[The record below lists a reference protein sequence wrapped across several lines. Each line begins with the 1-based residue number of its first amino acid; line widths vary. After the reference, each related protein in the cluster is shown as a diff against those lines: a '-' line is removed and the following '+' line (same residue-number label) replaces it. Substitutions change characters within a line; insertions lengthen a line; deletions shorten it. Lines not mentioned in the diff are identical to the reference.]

1 MSEWS
6 GHEGRRW
13 NSAVQRPIGMVGS
26 VVLGRRLG
34 LFQCNLFIVCW
45 SIFLAGLS
53 VTHAR
58 AHAASTASVEPR
70 EGSDDA
76 RVTGLLAQ
84 MTLEEKIAVIRGKQE
99 AAATDQGEAGYLAGV
114 PRLGIPSMRFA
125 DGPPGI
131 LTRLPSVAPT
141 ATMGLAATFSRED
154 ARQNGVVI
162 GLEAQRLGIDVALEP
177 FINMLR
183 DISFGRGWNTFGEDP
198 LLTGT
203 LGAEQIKGIQ
213 GQGVMAQAKHYIGYD
228 MTGYK
233 TIVDAQALHEIY
245 LAPFAD
251 AIDAG
256 VSSLMCSYN
265 WINGKFG
272 CGNKALL
279 DDVLRGEL
287 GFKGFVTSDW
297 GATHTPLDILTGLDM
312 EMPGAMPPGS
322 PWLTITRSYFDDSR
336 NPAEPLTMSL
346 AVLGAVFDRSMPEE
360 TQPQSATAG
369 SAPAG
374 TSRSAV
380 MHGQFPDDPAPE
392 NMWSALQKGEVDIK
406 AIDRAAFRILHEM
419 NRFGYLDGKTHQPT
433 GMAPDPRIDG
443 IIRKTSTDA
452 AVLLKNEDQAL
463 PLKAEDYADL
473 ALIGPGGGQVVAL
486 GINAEHSLGLLDRQ
500 HSVYQLLKER
510 VGQPDTKISYAVA
523 DDMTGTPI
531 PGASWS
537 YAGAPGLGRFQG
549 ERKISQ
555 DAALDF
561 TEKAGTAL
569 PAGSFLTWRG
579 DLEVSA
585 DGIYGIYLQVLGAN
599 ANLSIDGK
607 PVSHTSSMIGAR
619 HGDTV
624 QPGQDNLLPTTDDL
638 DDVRRDVALTAGKH
652 RIEVTT
658 TDDSSRAPI
667 QVRLAWVTPPAHEQ
681 SFRQAI
687 ELASH
692 AKKVVVFAWARQK
705 PLFGLPGD
713 QNALIEQISSI
724 NPNTVVVLN
733 TSLPIAMPWL
743 DKVKAVLN
751 MWWPGDEGGEA
762 TADILQGRVS
772 PAGRLPFTWARRL
785 QDYPATDPRY
795 PERGQQGSGEVT
807 YSEGIDVGYRW
818 FDRQGTTPLYSFGY
832 GLSYT
837 RFEYSHLRVGRAGD
851 GGLDVSFEVHNIGR
865 RESDEVPQVYLGAPT
880 SSPKNASF
888 AVRALA
894 GFDRIHLRPGERRTV
909 AIHVPLR
916 SLQYWSEQA
925 GSWNTAEA
933 GRDIFVGPS
942 SSDLPLRQRVR

>member
-1 MSEWS
+1 
-6 GHEGRRW
+6 
-13 NSAVQRPIGMVGS
+13 
-26 VVLGRRLG
+26 
-34 LFQCNLFIVCW
+34 
-45 SIFLAGLS
+45 
-53 VTHAR
+53 
-58 AHAASTASVEPR
+58 
-70 EGSDDA
+70 
-76 RVTGLLAQ
+76 
-84 MTLEEKIAVIRGKQE
+84 
-99 AAATDQGEAGYLAGV
+99 
-114 PRLGIPSMRFA
+114 MRFA

-131 LTRLPSVAPT
+131 LTRLPSAAPT

-154 ARQNGVVI
+154 AWQNGVVI

-203 LGAEQIKGIQ
+203 LGAEEIQGIQ

-233 TIVDAQALHEIY
+233 TLVGAQALHEIY

-251 AIDAG
+251 AINAG

-312 EMPGAMPPGS
+312 EMPGSMPPGS
-322 PWLTITRSYFDDSR
+322 PWLTITRSYFDDAR
-336 NPAEPLTMSL
+336 KPVEPLTMTL

-369 SAPAG
+369 ASPAG
-374 TSRSAV
+374 PSRSAV

-392 NMWSALQKGEVDIK
+392 DMGSALQKGEVDIK
-406 AIDRAAFRILHEM
+406 AIDRAAFRVLHEM

-433 GMAPDPRIDG
+433 GTAPDPRIDD

-452 AVLLKNEDQAL
+452 AVLLKNEDGAL
-463 PLKAEDYADL
+463 PLKAADYADL
-473 ALIGPGGGQVVAL
+473 ALIGPGAAQVVAL
-486 GINAEHSLGLLDRQ
+486 GINAEHSLGLLDQQ
-500 HSVYQLLKER
+500 HSVYQLLKDR
-510 VGQPDTKISYAVA
+510 VGQPGKIGYAVA

-531 PGASWS
+531 PGTAWS
-537 YAGAPGLGRFQG
+537 YDGAPGLARFQG
-549 ERKISQ
+549 ERRVGQ
-555 DAALDF
+555 DTALDF
-561 TEKAGTAL
+561 TQKAGTVL
-569 PAGSFLTWRG
+569 PAGSFLTWRA
-579 DLEVSA
+579 DLQVPA
-585 DGIYGIYLQVLGAN
+585 DGVYGLYLQVLGAN
-599 ANLSIDGK
+599 GNLSIDGK

-624 QPGQDNLLPTTDDL
+624 QPGQDNLLPTTDGL
-638 DDVRRDVALTAGKH
+638 DNVRRDVTLTAGKH

-667 QVRLAWVTPPAHEQ
+667 QVRLAWVTPQAREQ
-681 SFRQAI
+681 NFRQAI

-713 QNALIEQISSI
+713 QNALIEHISSI
-724 NPNTVVVLN
+724 NPNTIVVLN
-733 TSLPIAMPWL
+733 TSLPVGMPWL
-743 DKVKAVLN
+743 DRVKAVLN
-751 MWWPGDEGGEA
+751 MWWPGDQGGEA

-795 PERGQQGSGEVT
+795 PERGLQPGGEVT

-818 FDRQGTTPLYSFGY
+818 FDRQGTMPLYPFGY

-837 RFEYSHLRVGRAGD
+837 QFEYSRLSVGRAGD
-851 GGLDVSFEVHNIGR
+851 GGLEVKFEVHNTGR
-865 RESDEVPQVYLGAPT
+865 GESDEVPQVYLGAPT
-880 SSPKNASF
+880 TPPQDARF

-909 AIHVPLR
+909 SIHVPSR
-916 SLQYWSEQA
+916 SLQYWHEQS
-925 GSWNTAEA
+925 GSWKTPTSA
-933 GRDIFVGPS
+933 RDIFVGPS
-942 SSDLPLRQRVR
+942 SAELPLRQRVR